1 MDCLPVRVH
10 VLLGTASQVGTTPPD
25 RPDAAPAPTSH
36 AFPAGTVLRA
46 LRNGTSQRGRACT
59 LSSRHP
65 RGTRLPVVSLA
76 GVSFISAA
84 MALVMKSSESDVA
97 YTDSY
102 EVKDPRGDKKTKKGY
117 FPLFPEIEGFLE
129 IPEIGGILSELGE
142 EAEEAV
148 GEHEIALE
156 ERVGAAG
163 LGVIG
168 V

>member
-1 MDCLPVRVH
+1 
-10 VLLGTASQVGTTPPD
+10 
-25 RPDAAPAPTSH
+25 
-36 AFPAGTVLRA
+36 
-46 LRNGTSQRGRACT
+46 
-59 LSSRHP
+59 
-65 RGTRLPVVSLA
+65 
-76 GVSFISAA
+76 

-102 EVKDPRGDKKTKKGY
+102 EVKDPRGDKKAKKGY